1 MHPLSTEK
9 KSEDT
14 VFPLG
19 RKASIDVLGLDKKQA
34 RLDNPMSQTDQ
45 VVKEEERHELT
56 LEERLIKANK
66 ILAKWEEE
74 EPIAHEPKQFLGGFF
89 TYGYKKLEGEPT
101 QEQINEGIAVHLT
114 ETSMKYVHWQERRH
128 ALSAAF
134 ACRIPHYPYHGR
146 YDY

>member
-1 MHPLSTEK
+1 MHPPSTGK

-14 VFPLG
+14 TFPLG
-19 RKASIDVLGLDKKQA
+19 RKASTDVLGLNEKQA
-34 RLDNPMSQTDQ
+34 RLDNPTSQADQ

-56 LEERLIKANK
+56 LEERLAEADK

-101 QEQINEGIAVHLT
+101 QEQINKGIAVRLT
-114 ETSMKYVHWQERRH
+114 ETSMKYVYWQERRH
-128 ALSAAF
+128 MLSATF
-134 ACRIPHYPYHGR
+134 ACRIPHCPYHR
-146 YDY
+146 QYNF

>member
-1 MHPLSTEK
+1 MHPPSTKK

-14 VFPLG
+14 AFSLG
-19 RKASIDVLGLDKKQA
+19 RKASTDVSGLDEKQA
-34 RLDNPMSQTDQ
+34 RLDNPTSQADQ

-56 LEERLIKANK
+56 LEERLAEADK

-74 EPIAHEPKQFLGGFF
+74 EPIAHEPKQCLGGFF

-101 QEQINEGIAVHLT
+101 QQQIDEGIAVHLT
-114 ETSMKYVHWQERRH
+114 KTSTKYVHWQERRH

-134 ACRIPHYPYHGR
+134 ACRIPYCPYHRR
-146 YDY
+146 YNY

>member
-1 MHPLSTEK
+1 MYPPNTEK

-19 RKASIDVLGLDKKQA
+19 RKASTDISGLDKKQA
-34 RLDNPMSQTDQ
+34 RLDNPTSQKDQ
-45 VVKEEERHELT
+45 VVKDKEQHKLS
-56 LEERLIKANK
+56 LEERLAEADK

-89 TYGYKKLEGEPT
+89 TYRYKKLEGEPT
-101 QEQINEGIAVHLT
+101 QEQINEGIAVCLIK
-114 ETSMKYVHWQERRH
+114 TSTKYIHWQERRH

-134 ACRIPHYPYHGR
+134 ACRIPYCPYHEQ
-146 YDY
+146 YNF